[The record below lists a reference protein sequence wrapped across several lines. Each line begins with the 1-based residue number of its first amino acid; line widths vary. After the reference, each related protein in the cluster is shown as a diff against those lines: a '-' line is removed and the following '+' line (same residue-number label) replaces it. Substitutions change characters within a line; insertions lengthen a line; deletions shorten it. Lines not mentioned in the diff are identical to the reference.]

1 MTATPK
7 TQQHLLLLEPLPD
20 PTLATLGEHFV
31 IHHFST
37 MDELEKIA
45 PEIRAIATGGS
56 YGVAPEV
63 MAALPHLEIIA
74 VNGVG
79 LDRIDLA
86 EARRR
91 HIRVTVT
98 TDISTNDVADMAML
112 LLLALKRNLRS
123 NEQFLLN
130 GSWAAGK
137 LPPLAHSLNGRKL
150 GIAGFGRIGQAVAR
164 RAQASNMEVAYF
176 NPHPREGSPLTFEP
190 SLEKLAAWADVL
202 VITLPATAATKHI
215 VNADILA
222 ALGKDG
228 VLINTA
234 RGSVIDEEALLAA
247 LKDRTIAGAGL
258 DVFQNEPT
266 INPAFSTLDNVVLQ
280 PHQASATIETRL
292 AMGQNIIDNL
302 LAHFSGKPLL
312 TPAC

>member
-1 MTATPK
+1 MTASSWTK
-7 TQQHLLLLEPLPD
+7 QHLLLLEPLPE
-20 PTLATLGEHFV
+20 PTLASLAEYFI
-31 IHHFST
+31 IHPFT
-37 MDELEKIA
+37 NMDDLAKIA
-45 PEIRAIATGGS
+45 PDIRAIATGGS

-79 LDRIDLA
+79 LDKIDLT
-86 EARRR
+86 EAQKR

-112 LLLALKRNLRS
+112 LLLALKRNLKT
-123 NEQFLLN
+123 NEQFLLDGN
-130 GSWAAGK
+130 WAAGK

-176 NPHPREGSPLTFEP
+176 NPHPREGSTLTFEP
-190 SLEKLAAWADVL
+190 SLKALAAWADIL
-202 VITLPATAATKHI
+202 VITLPATAATKNI

-234 RGSVIDEEALLAA
+234 RGSVIDEEALLTA
-247 LKDRTIAGAGL
+247 LKSKSIAGAGL

-266 INPAFSTLDNVVLQ
+266 INPAFLTLDNVVLQ

-302 LAHFSGKPLL
+302 LAYFSGKPLL

>member
-1 MTATPK
+1 MTASSWTK
-7 TQQHLLLLEPLPD
+7 QHLLLLEPLPE
-20 PTLATLGEHFV
+20 PTLAALADHFI
-31 IHHFST
+31 IHSFT
-37 MDELEKIA
+37 NMDDLAKIA
-45 PEIRAIATGGS
+45 PDIRAIATGGS

-63 MAALPHLEIIA
+63 MTALPHLEIIA

-79 LDRIDLA
+79 LDRIDLT
-86 EARRR
+86 ETKKR

-123 NEQFLLN
+123 NEQFLLDGN
-130 GSWAAGK
+130 WATGK

-164 RAQASNMEVAYF
+164 RAQASDMEVAYF
-176 NPHPREGSPLTFEP
+176 NPHPREGSSLTFVPDLKE
-190 SLEKLAAWADVL
+190 LAAWADVL
-202 VITLPATAATKHI
+202 IITLPATAATKHI
-215 VNADILA
+215 INADILA

-247 LKDRTIAGAGL
+247 LKSKSIAGAGL

-266 INPAFSTLDNVVLQ
+266 INPAFLTLDNVLLQ

>member
-1 MTATPK
+1 MTENTPTK
-7 TQQHLLLLEPLPD
+7 QPLLLLEPLPE
-20 PTLATLGEHFV
+20 PTLETLGQYFT
-31 IHHFST
+31 IHPFSD
-37 MDELEKIA
+37 MEALKAIA
-45 PEIRAIATGGS
+45 PSIRAIATGGS
-56 YGVAPEV
+56 YGVRPDV
-63 MAALPHLEIIA
+63 MAALPNLEIIS

-79 LDRIDLA
+79 LDKIDLT
-86 EARRR
+86 EAKRRN
-91 HIRVTVT
+91 IRVTVT

-123 NEQFLLN
+123 NEQFLVE
-130 GSWAAGK
+130 GQWATGK

-176 NPHPREGSPLTFEP
+176 NPRPRTESPLRFEP
-190 SLEKLAAWADVL
+190 DLMKLAAWADVL
-202 VITLPATAATKHI
+202 VITLPATPATKHI
-215 VNADILA
+215 INSDVLT
-222 ALGKDG
+222 ALGKEG

-234 RGSVIDEEALLAA
+234 RGSVIDEDALLDA
-247 LKDRTIAGAGL
+247 LKNKKIAGAGL
-258 DVFQNEPT
+258 DVFQNEPA
-266 INPAFSTLDNVVLQ
+266 INPAFFALENVVLQ
-280 PHQASATIETRL
+280 PHQASATVETRL

>member
-1 MTATPK
+1 MTASSWTK
-7 TQQHLLLLEPLPD
+7 QHLLLLEPLPE
-20 PTLATLGEHFV
+20 PTLASLAEYFI
-31 IHHFST
+31 IHPFT
-37 MDELEKIA
+37 NMDDLAKIA
-45 PEIRAIATGGS
+45 PDIRAIATGGS

-79 LDRIDLA
+79 LDKIDLTGA
-86 EARRR
+86 QKR

-112 LLLALKRNLRS
+112 LLLALKRNLKT
-123 NEQFLLN
+123 NEQFLLDGN
-130 GSWAAGK
+130 WAAGK

-176 NPHPREGSPLTFEP
+176 NPHPREGSTLTFEP
-190 SLEKLAAWADVL
+190 SLKALAAWADIL
-202 VITLPATAATKHI
+202 VITLPATAATKNI

-222 ALGKDG
+222 ALGKNG

-234 RGSVIDEEALLAA
+234 RGSVIDEEALLTA
-247 LKDRTIAGAGL
+247 LKSKSIAGAGL

-266 INPAFSTLDNVVLQ
+266 INPAFLTLDNVVLQ

-302 LAHFSGKPLL
+302 LAYFSGKPLL

>member
-1 MTATPK
+1 MTASSWTK
-7 TQQHLLLLEPLPD
+7 QHLLLLEPLPE
-20 PTLATLGEHFV
+20 PTLASLAEYFI
-31 IHHFST
+31 IHPFT
-37 MDELEKIA
+37 NMDDLAKIA
-45 PEIRAIATGGS
+45 PDIRAIATGGS

-79 LDRIDLA
+79 LDKIDLT
-86 EARRR
+86 EAQKR

-112 LLLALKRNLRS
+112 LLLALKRNLKT
-123 NEQFLLN
+123 NEQFLLDGN
-130 GSWAAGK
+130 WAAGK

-164 RAQASNMEVAYF
+164 RAQASNMEVSYF
-176 NPHPREGSPLTFEP
+176 NPHPREGSTLTFEP
-190 SLEKLAAWADVL
+190 SLKALAAWADIL
-202 VITLPATAATKHI
+202 VITLPATAATKNI

-234 RGSVIDEEALLAA
+234 RGSVIDEEALLTA
-247 LKDRTIAGAGL
+247 LKSKSIAGAGL

-266 INPAFSTLDNVVLQ
+266 INPAFLTLDNVVLQ

-302 LAHFSGKPLL
+302 LAYFSGKPLL

>member
-1 MTATPK
+1 MTASSWTK
-7 TQQHLLLLEPLPD
+7 QHLLLLEPLPE
-20 PTLATLGEHFV
+20 PTLASLAEYFI
-31 IHHFST
+31 IHPFT
-37 MDELEKIA
+37 NMDDLAKIA
-45 PEIRAIATGGS
+45 PDIRAIATGGS

-79 LDRIDLA
+79 LDKIDLT
-86 EARRR
+86 EAQKR

-112 LLLALKRNLRS
+112 LLLALKRNLKT
-123 NEQFLLN
+123 NEQFLLDGN
-130 GSWAAGK
+130 WAAGK

-164 RAQASNMEVAYF
+164 RAQASNMEVSYF
-176 NPHPREGSPLTFEP
+176 NPHPREGSTLTFEP
-190 SLEKLAAWADVL
+190 SLEALAAWADIL
-202 VITLPATAATKHI
+202 VITLPATAATKNI

-234 RGSVIDEEALLAA
+234 RGSVIDEEALLTA
-247 LKDRTIAGAGL
+247 LKSKSIAGAGL

-266 INPAFSTLDNVVLQ
+266 INPAFLTLDNVVLQ

-302 LAHFSGKPLL
+302 LAYFSGKPLL

>member
-1 MTATPK
+1 MTENTPTK
-7 TQQHLLLLEPLPD
+7 QPLLLLEPLPE
-20 PTLATLGEHFV
+20 PTLETLGQYFT
-31 IHHFST
+31 IHPFSD
-37 MDELEKIA
+37 MEALKAIA
-45 PEIRAIATGGS
+45 PSIRAIATGGS
-56 YGVAPEV
+56 YGVRPDV
-63 MAALPHLEIIA
+63 MAALPNLEIIA

-79 LDRIDLA
+79 LDKIDLT
-86 EARRR
+86 EVKRRN
-91 HIRVTVT
+91 IRVTVT

-123 NEQFLLN
+123 NEQFLTE
-130 GSWAAGK
+130 GQWATGK

-176 NPHPREGSPLTFEP
+176 NPRPRTESPLRFE
-190 SLEKLAAWADVL
+190 SDLLKLAAWADVL
-202 VITLPATAATKHI
+202 VITLPATPATKHI
-215 VNADILA
+215 INSDILT
-222 ALGKDG
+222 ALGKEG

-234 RGSVIDEEALLAA
+234 RGSVIDEDALLDA
-247 LKDRTIAGAGL
+247 LKNKKIAGAGL

-266 INPAFSTLDNVVLQ
+266 INPAFFALENVVLQ
-280 PHQASATIETRL
+280 PHQASATVETRL

-302 LAHFSGKPLL
+302 LAHFNGKPLL